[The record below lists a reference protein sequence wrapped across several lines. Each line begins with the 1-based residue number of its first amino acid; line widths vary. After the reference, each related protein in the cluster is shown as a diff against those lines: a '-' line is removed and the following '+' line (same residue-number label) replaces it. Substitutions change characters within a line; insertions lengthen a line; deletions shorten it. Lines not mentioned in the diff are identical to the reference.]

1 MGRSSACVENVR
13 EFSRARDSHLLTP
26 LFSHQNF
33 SPSKVLVCVD
43 EIDVLVVLSKLSPGN
58 NLAKFNPIRPKILIT
73 LPGLV

>member
-43 EIDVLVVLSKLSPGN
+43 EIDVLVVLSKLREQLAININQSHTKKN
-58 NLAKFNPIRPKILIT
+58 N
-73 LPGLV
+73 